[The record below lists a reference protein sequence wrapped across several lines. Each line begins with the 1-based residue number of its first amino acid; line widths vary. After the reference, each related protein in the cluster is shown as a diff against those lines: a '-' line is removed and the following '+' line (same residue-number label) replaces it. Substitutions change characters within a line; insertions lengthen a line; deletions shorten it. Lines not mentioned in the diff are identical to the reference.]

1 MKEEKELIDR
11 CLSHDPSAQEA
22 LYKRFASKMYGI
34 CLRFSGEPREAQDM
48 LQEGFLKT
56 FQKLKS
62 YRFEGSFEG
71 WIRRIFINT
80 AINVKRR
87 ELKFNVDQDID
98 QNHHLAEDEADPL
111 SRLSQQEWLN
121 LIQRLPQGYRTVFN
135 LYVIEG
141 YKHREIGKMLKI
153 SENTSKS
160 QLSGA
165 RKSLRKLLT
174 SLGYDNG
181 RER

>member
-1 MKEEKELIDR
+1 MEEEKELIDR
-11 CLSHDPSAQEA
+11 CLNQDSSAQEE
-22 LYKRFASKMYGI
+22 LYRRFASRMYGI
-34 CLRFSGEPREAQDM
+34 CLRFAGETVEAQDL
-48 LQEGFLKT
+48 LQEGFIKT
-56 FQKLKS
+56 FQKLRS
-62 YRFEGSFEG
+62 YRSEGSFEG

-87 ELKFNVDQDID
+87 EMKFNVNKDID
-98 QNHHLAEDEADPL
+98 QDHHPEDAEADAL
-111 SRLSQQEWLN
+111 SRLSQQEL
-121 LIQRLPQGYRTVFN
+121 LDMIHQLPLGYRTVFN

-165 RKSLRKLLT
+165 RKSLRMLLNKQ
-174 SLGYDNG
+174 GYDHG
-181 RER
+181 RDR

>member
-1 MKEEKELIDR
+1 MEEEKDLIAR
-11 CLSHDPSAQEA
+11 CLSLDPSAQEA
-22 LYKRFASKMYGI
+22 LYRRFASKMYGI
-34 CLRFSGEPREAQDM
+34 CLRFAGEPVEAQDM
-48 LQEGFLKT
+48 LQEGFVKI

-62 YRFEGSFEG
+62 YRSEGSFEG

-87 ELKFNVDQDID
+87 ELKFNVNQNID
-98 QNHHLAEDEADPL
+98 QSHHPEDDEADPL
-111 SRLSQQEWLN
+111 SRLSQKELLN
-121 LIQRLPQGYRTVFN
+121 LIQRLPPGYRTVFN

-141 YKHREIGKMLKI
+141 YSHREIGKRLKI

-160 QLSGA
+160 QLFGA

-174 SLGYDNG
+174 SQGYDSG
-181 RER
+181 RE